1 MTAAATTIETGNLEI
16 KAEVS
21 IDDTGTV
28 TGIAWPFGQPD
39 SYGDLIEPSAFSFA
53 PRVPMIVEHEQKS
66 VVGVW
71 ESYSVTDKGLEVK
84 GRLLSKASNLPGR
97 PGLPFSVAPCP
108 ACPSDT
114 VFMKQRHVR
123 QVAAF

>member
-1 MTAAATTIETGNLEI
+1 MTAAASAIETGNLEI

-84 GRLLSKASNLPGR
+84 GRLFVEGIEPARQARLALQRGTMSGLSIGYRLHEAKAR
-97 PGLPFSVAPCP
+97 
-108 ACPSDT
+108 
-114 VFMKQRHVR
+114 
-123 QVAAF
+123 

>member
-1 MTAAATTIETGNLEI
+1 MTAAASTIETGNLEI

-28 TGIAWPFGQPD
+28 IGLAWPFGQPD

-66 VVGVW
+66 FCH
-71 ESYSVTDKGLEVK
+71 
-84 GRLLSKASNLPGR
+84 R
-97 PGLPFSVAPCP
+97 
-108 ACPSDT
+108 
-114 VFMKQRHVR
+114 QRT
-123 QVAAF
+123 